1 MATAPF
7 PGMPTQA
14 VTEHKFTVQAT
25 IDGATGEGKVSST
38 KELSITIQAGT
49 SDISITSGSGTYTYG
64 DTITLYGSIAA
75 SATPPASNGINA
87 ITEPAQ
93 NQVGLYLDDTQLAT
107 ANVGEGGAFTLTYN
121 TAQKGITPG
130 EPAQTLTVE
139 PSSASSTYGETLTIK
154 VTPER
159 SAANSIN
166 ALTEQDTV
174 ELLTSEGTARR
185 TASRSQ

>member
-38 KELSITIQAGT
+38 KELSITTQAGT

-93 NQVGLYLDDTQLAT
+93 NWHRTRWGYIWMIPSLPQRML
-107 ANVGEGGAFTLTYN
+107 ER
-121 TAQKGITPG
+121 
-130 EPAQTLTVE
+130 VE
-139 PSSASSTYGETLTIK
+139 RLP
-154 VTPER
+154 
-159 SAANSIN
+159 
-166 ALTEQDTV
+166 
-174 ELLTSEGTARR
+174 
-185 TASRSQ
+185 

>member
-1 MATAPF
+1 M
-7 PGMPTQA
+7 
-14 VTEHKFTVQAT
+14 
-25 IDGATGEGKVSST
+25 
-38 KELSITIQAGT
+38 
-49 SDISITSGSGTYTYG
+49 
-64 DTITLYGSIAA
+64 
-75 SATPPASNGINA
+75 
-87 ITEPAQ
+87 
-93 NQVGLYLDDTQLAT
+93 GLYLDDTQLAT

-130 EPAQTLTVE
+130 EPAQ
-139 PSSASSTYGETLTIK
+139 TLTIK